1 MKKLLALSLIL
12 ILALPAALADG
23 VDLSSMSYDE
33 LTDLRSQ
40 LEQEI
45 MSRPEWKEVQVPPG
59 RYVAGV
65 DFPAGRYTGE
75 MRKKYGGF
83 MFVTLYPNAQ
93 ADAIDATMYTINDDN
108 PSVTLSFTDGMM
120 LEIHTGGFWLKPYR
134 GLFGE

>member
-33 LTDLRSQ
+33 LTALRSQ

-75 MRKKYGGF
+75 MRKGNGAF
-83 MFVTLYPNAQ
+83 MMVTLYENEHAEAWQ
-93 ADAIDATMYTINDDN
+93 STMYMLSEDAPTVSLTIKN
-108 PSVTLSFTDGMM
+108 GMV
-120 LEIHTGGFWLKPYR
+120 LETVTGGLWLLPYR
-134 GLFGE
+134 GLFGM

>member
-33 LTDLRSQ
+33 LTALRSQ

-59 RYVAGV
+59 NYVAGV
-65 DFPAGRYTGE
+65 DFPAGRYTVELRSSNTGSLIFSVYQDE
-75 MRKKYGGF
+75 KAETIYSK
-83 MFVTLYPNAQ
+83 
-93 ADAIDATMYTINDDN
+93 MYMVSMDN
-108 PSVTLSFTDGMM
+108 PTASITFKEGNFLVLTSGSL
-120 LEIHTGGFWLKPYR
+120 WLKPYR